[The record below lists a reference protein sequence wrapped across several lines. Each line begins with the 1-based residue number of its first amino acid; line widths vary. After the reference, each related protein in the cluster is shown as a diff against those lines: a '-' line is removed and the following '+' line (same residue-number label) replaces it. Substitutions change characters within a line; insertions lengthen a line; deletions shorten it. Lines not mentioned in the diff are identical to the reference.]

1 MERRTMYIIG
11 GLVGAC
17 ILCSCIGLIV
27 MVATGGLAALGLTGP
42 AADVGESFM
51 VALRDRD
58 YNTAYRLCDPA
69 LQAELGS
76 VEGLQLL
83 VEAGSATP
91 ATWSFNSRQVSGNT
105 ATLSGNMTFESGQ
118 SGQVDLTLSSSGD
131 SWLLT
136 SFNLR

>member
-58 YNTAYRLCDPA
+58 YSTAYSLCDPA
-69 LQAELGS
+69 LQVELGS
-76 VEGLQLL
+76 VEGLQSL

-91 ATWSFNSRQVSGNT
+91 ATWSFNSRQVSGNI
-105 ATLSGNMTFESGQ
+105 ATLSGNMTFENGQ
-118 SGQVDLTLSSSGD
+118 SGQVDLTLINSGS